1 MIRPNDKMPHNIQ
14 NDDNTHRIKRAR
26 SWVAR
31 SEKVKNREEKF
42 ICLWIAFNA
51 AYGGEWA
58 ESEEY
63 EIPKF
68 KKFLGKIRKH
78 DNHDWIGSALLGL
91 DDYEKGAERKPIRNF
106 LENRH
111 VYEEFWKSVRSQRKG
126 GRKKDWRKRFDEE
139 NRDVLDALDDQL
151 CGNKNVGRVFEIIFQ
166 RLYQLR
172 NQVFHG
178 GATCGEKSW
187 GWIQL
192 EDANY
197 IMTALVPV
205 ILEIM
210 EQNPKSDWGKI
221 AYPRIGDEPWVGDG
235 GC

>member
-14 NDDNTHRIKRAR
+14 DDDNTLRLQRAN

-31 SEKVKNREEKF
+31 SEKIKNREEKF

-51 AYGGEWA
+51 AYGA
-58 ESEEY
+58 EGTDTPKY

-68 KKFLGKIRKH
+68 RNFLCEIEKH
-78 DNHDWIGSALLGL
+78 DKPDRIRDILLDL
-91 DDYEKGAERKPIRNF
+91 DDKDSRRKPIRNF

-111 VYEEFWKSVRSQRKG
+111 VYKDFWESVRAQREGEQKN
-126 GRKKDWRKRFDEE
+126 DWRKYFDRE
-139 NRDVLDALDDQL
+139 NRFVRDALDKRPIRNEDVV
-151 CGNKNVGRVFEIIFQ
+151 KVFRIVFE

-197 IMTALVPV
+197 IMAALVPV

-221 AYPRIGDEPWVGDG
+221 AYPQIGDEPWVGDG